1 MTASAPELAQQLLN
15 AVYHDLEF
23 VEGTLVPTSSEPG
36 RGASADA
43 WRDIGEWLILGDRL
57 GAERVFFVA
66 DDPVVLFSEL
76 HGDASEEE
84 FVAAYRRAW
93 SLGRARCLFIA
104 KEGELRV
111 YALTEPP
118 PRSLNDQN
126 PLTPLEIVTRAADV
140 ADQLA
145 DYHRDRV
152 ESGLL
157 FEDKPYRAHD
167 GRADQ
172 RFLRD
177 VQAATNA
184 LVGAGLRRSLAHA
197 LIERVI
203 LIRYLEDRK
212 VIDSRYFQDVAG
224 ERNREANEQFLPES
238 PMPSLGAQS
247 DFITYLSAPELT
259 YAIFEALERDFN
271 GDLFIVSPAETQLV
285 TREHLLLIQR
295 LLSGVGVDG
304 QDPLFLWAYDFSV
317 VPTSLISEMYEQFYS
332 AGTTD
337 DSSTHYTP
345 QELVEYTLSTV
356 LTRKV
361 LDEKPRICDPAC
373 GSGIFL
379 VEAFRRLVRYE
390 MAERTARLNSE
401 ELSSLLLDRIAGIDI
416 NPEAVRLAAFSLY
429 LAYLNYLEP
438 RDITS
443 AGPLPRLVYRTG
455 DPPDKA
461 VLVVADAFSP
471 TILKDKD
478 SGGTVQ
484 RGSAVVSD
492 PVRQSVLPWPEG
504 TFGVVVGN
512 PPWDEPRAGKA
523 SRADIW
529 AKRNNLPVGDRSP
542 SQLFMWRTL
551 SLLRPGG
558 TSALLVAATAF
569 HNVRHTSREFR
580 RRWLADIELE
590 TVVNFAPARWV
601 FFARGVAPFF
611 LVAFRRGSGEG
622 WPTPV
627 LYRTLRPSKALDA
640 TRSMAYATSER
651 RWVSKEA
658 LRQRDYLWKT
668 YAWGN
673 HLDAALMARLDA
685 EKQLRELLPD
695 DPEPGWGY
703 QYGQKPPSKYLMAIP
718 SLKSFRPWGPL
729 RPADYEDLPRRG
741 VKRQPDERLYRGQRI
756 LISRGIRVGFGPA
769 VRLIDTACSFRHTIY
784 CLPMPDFP
792 SWQAK
797 TIFAT
802 ILSSLGRYRLFM
814 HSGSWGVWHD
824 SVTAEDILS
833 LPIRLTDAEDPA
845 VRQIESA
852 VDQLYEWADLQPPE
866 HILRSIDEAVFDLF
880 ELDSAERD
888 LVRDFHTY
896 TLELAGA
903 WSKSVKSEALMPV
916 ALPLKRSGTA
926 DDIPVG
932 TVPISQYLD
941 RFLRRWN
948 QELEPDGEFSW
959 RVVSSPR
966 SAMTAAIFETR
977 DRNASLPVPNDE
989 DEWHVLLDRL
999 SVSLQTQITPSVIT
1013 EGVLRSVSDTSIV
1026 VVKRNEARLWSATA
1040 ALEDVEATM
1049 LQAMTL
1055 QEQ

>member
-1 MTASAPELAQQLLN
+1 MTVPAPEQARQLLN
-15 AVYHDLEF
+15 AAYQDLEF
-23 VEGTLVPTSSEPG
+23 VRGTLLPTSSEPG
-36 RGASADA
+36 HGATADA

-66 DDPVVLFSEL
+66 EDPVVLFSEL
-76 HGDASEEE
+76 SADASEKE

-104 KEGELRV
+104 REGELRV

-118 PRSLNDQN
+118 PRSLDDQH

-157 FEDKPYRAHD
+157 FEDKPYLEHD

-172 RFLRD
+172 RFLHD

-184 LVGAGLRRSLAHA
+184 LVGAGLPRPLAHA
-197 LIERVI
+197 LIEKVV

-212 VIDSRYFQDVAG
+212 VINSGYFQHVTN
-224 ERNREANEQFLPES
+224 ERYSKANQQALPEPS
-238 PMPSLGAQS
+238 MPSMGAQS
-247 DFITYLSAPELT
+247 DFIAYLSAPDLIYT
-259 YAIFEALERDFN
+259 IFQALERDFN
-271 GDLFIVSPAETQLV
+271 GDLFIVSPLEAQLV
-285 TREHLLLIQR
+285 TSEHLLLIQR

-304 QDPLFLWAYDFSV
+304 QDPLFLWAYDFSI

-361 LDEKPRICDPAC
+361 LGEKPRMCDPAC

-390 MAERTARLNSE
+390 MAERTARLSSE
-401 ELSSLLLDRIAGIDI
+401 QLKRLLLDRIVGIDI
-416 NPEAVRLAAFSLY
+416 NPEAIRLAAFSLY

-438 RDITS
+438 RDIAT

-455 DPPDKA
+455 DPSDSA

-471 TILKDKD
+471 TLTENKD
-478 SGGTVQ
+478 SDKQDQGG
-484 RGSAVVSD
+484 AAEPSD
-492 PVRQSVLPWPEG
+492 SIYQNVLPWPEG
-504 TFGVVVGN
+504 TFGVIIGN
-512 PPWDEPRAGKA
+512 PPWDEPSAGKA

-529 AKRNNLPVGDRSP
+529 AKDNKLPVGDRSP

-558 TSALLVAATAF
+558 TAALLVAATVF
-569 HNVRHTSREFR
+569 HNVRPTSREFR
-580 RRWLADIELE
+580 RRWLDQIELE
-590 TVVNFAPARWV
+590 SVVNFASARWV

-611 LVAFRRGSGEG
+611 LVAFRRGSEG

-640 TRSMAYATSER
+640 TRSMAYASSER

-658 LRQRDYLWKT
+658 LKQRDYLWKT

-685 EKQLRELLPD
+685 EKQLREVLLD

-703 QYGQKPPSKYLMAIP
+703 QYGQKVPSDYLMSIP
-718 SLKSFRPWGPL
+718 SLKTFTWWGPL
-729 RPADYEDLPRRG
+729 RQTNYEDPPRRG

-756 LISRGIRVGFGPA
+756 LISRGVRVGFGPA

-802 ILSSLGRYRLFM
+802 MLSSLGRYRLFM

-824 SVTAEDILS
+824 SVTAEDILNF
-833 LPIRLTDAEDPA
+833 PIRLTDAEDPV
-845 VRQIESA
+845 VRRIESA

-866 HILRSIDEAVFDLF
+866 LILKSIDEAVFDLF
-880 ELDSAERD
+880 ELDSVERD
-888 LVRDFHTY
+888 LVRDFHNFTIQ
-896 TLELAGA
+896 LAGT
-903 WSKSVKSEALMPV
+903 WNKSVKSGALMPV
-916 ALPLKRSGTA
+916 ALPSKHSGTVS
-926 DDIPVG
+926 DIPAGG
-932 TVPISQYLD
+932 TPLDEYLD
-941 RFLRRWN
+941 RFLTRWN
-948 QELEPDGEFSW
+948 RELEPNGEFSW
-959 RVVSSPR
+959 RIVISPH

-977 DRNASLPVPNDE
+977 DRNASLPMPFDE
-989 DEWHVLLDRL
+989 EEWHALLDRL
-999 SVSLQTQITPSVIT
+999 SVSLQTQTTPSVVI

-1026 VVKRNEARLWSATA
+1026 VVKRNEARLWSAAA

-1049 LQAMTL
+1049 LQAMRL